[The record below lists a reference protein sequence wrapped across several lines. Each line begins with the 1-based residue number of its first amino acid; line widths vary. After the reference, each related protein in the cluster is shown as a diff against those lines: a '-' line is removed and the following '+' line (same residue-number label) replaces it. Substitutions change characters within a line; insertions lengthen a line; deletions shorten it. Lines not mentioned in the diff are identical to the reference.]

1 MNRLTDTLDNLKKEN
16 KKALV
21 AYLVAGDPNLETTI
35 ELMHLLVKSGV
46 DVIEIGVPFTD
57 PIAEGPIIQKAHDRA
72 LKNNVSLSS
81 IFEMI
86 DQFRKNDNKTPLVLM
101 GYLNTFIFNKNLI
114 EANKND
120 FVDSILVVD
129 IPGELKLKDYGV
141 YNPNINTIS
150 LISPTTKKN
159 RIESIAKNS
168 TGFVYY
174 VTLRGVTG
182 ASNLDVDEIRNNVQE
197 IKKHASVPTLAGFGI
212 KSAEDAKLLSKCS
225 DGVIIGSSIVQMIEE
240 SSKSKEFDRIEAV
253 SYTHLTLP
261 TILRV

>member
-240 SSKSKEFDRIEAV
+240 SSESKEFGRIVEYISDIKRAI
-253 SYTHLTLP
+253 S
-261 TILRV
+261 